1 MTLTRFRLLFAAAI
15 LVAINLALIVMSAP
29 TLRHSLL
36 PDTIGATTARIPIAI
51 QVLDSDGS
59 PAQGAAIECVAVL
72 HENTVLTTDAQGRA
86 DSLLTVMPEK
96 HFVGPVCIGQTYNT
110 ADFEAFGVRPDGTR
124 RTLKLTGFSRTA
136 GSMAGFFQRSAI
148 R

>member
-15 LVAINLALIVMSAP
+15 LVAINLALIAMSLP

-36 PDTIGATTARIPIAI
+36 PETIGVTTARIPIAI
-51 QVLDSDGS
+51 QVLESDGS

-72 HENTVLTTDAQGRA
+72 REDTVLTTDAQGRA
-86 DSLLTVMPEK
+86 NGLLAVMSEK
-96 HFVGPVCIGQTYNT
+96 HFVGPVCIQQTYNT
-110 ADFEAFGVRPDGTR
+110 ADFEAFEVRPDGTR
-124 RTLKLTGFSRTA
+124 RRLYPTGFSRTA